1 MTRLVPI
8 SQVAEVNPATPVAV
22 RNGDCDRLVPFLPMS
37 AVSEDGRA
45 SYEEQRA
52 VAKLLKG
59 YTYFERGDVLVA
71 KITPCFENGK
81 AAFLEDLPDANG
93 FGSTEFHVLR
103 PGPDLDG
110 RYLFHAVRTRAFQAA
125 GAASLTGSAGQKRVP
140 ASFFER
146 YRISLP
152 PLAEQRR
159 ITAILD
165 RAEAVQR
172 KRQDSLQLLD
182 GFQRSAF
189 ASLAGRANK
198 NYQRWPQVTIASLAN
213 GPGAMRT
220 GPFGSALRHSEFVDS
235 GVAVLGID
243 NAVQN
248 RFAWSE
254 RRFITHEKFE
264 RFKRYTVK
272 PGDVLITIMGTTGR
286 SSVVPY
292 DIPLAIST
300 KHLAVITV
308 DRSRVHPLFL
318 SHAIHSDSTVL
329 AQIAAA
335 NRGAIM
341 SGLNLGAIKRLN
353 LRLPPLADQEQF
365 AAVVNRVGEAQERF
379 ASAVREMDRLFES
392 LAQRA
397 FSGGG

>member
-1 MTRLVPI
+1 MNAWRRMQL
-8 SQVAEVNPATPVAV
+8 
-22 RNGDCDRLVPFLPMS
+22 G
-37 AVSEDGRA
+37 
-45 SYEEQRA
+45 A
-52 VAKLLKG
+52 VARVERSVVDPGRIQSGTKYVGLEHVDDDGKLAAVGNVEAGTLK
-59 YTYFERGDVLVA
+59 
-71 KITPCFENGK
+71 
-81 AAFLEDLPDANG
+81 
-93 FGSTEFHVLR
+93 STKFRFSDQHVLYGKLR
-103 PGPDLDG
+103 PYLRKVARPHFSGICSTDILPILPGPDLD
-110 RYLFHAVRTRAFQAA
+110 RDFLFHLLRQPRIVSLAATRSD
-125 GAASLTGSAGQKRVP
+125 GVNLPRVSP
-140 ASFFER
+140 KTLLSFPV
-146 YRISLP
+146 SLP

-159 ITAILD
+159 IAAMLDKADAI
-165 RAEAVQR
+165 RR
-172 KRQDSLQLLD
+172 KRQESLQLLD

-213 GPGAMRT
+213 GPGAIRT

-341 SGLNLGAIKRLN
+341 SGLNLAVIKRLN

-379 ASAVREMDRLFES
+379 AGAVREMDRLFES

-397 FSGGG
+397 FSGGV